1 MKSLLDALIRFYA
14 VDVRKPV
21 ATESTV
27 NPGIEARDKVPTAR
41 DLRRTFP
48 YLP

>member
-1 MKSLLDALIRFYA
+1 METLLDALIRFYA

-21 ATESTV
+21 ATDSTV
-27 NPGIEARDKVPTAR
+27 KTGDEAEDKVPSAK

>member
-1 MKSLLDALIRFYA
+1 METLLEALIRFYA

-21 ATESTV
+21 ASDSTV
-27 NPGIEARDKVPTAR
+27 NSGVGAEDKVPSAR

>member
-1 MKSLLDALIRFYA
+1 METLLDALVRFYA
-14 VDVRKPV
+14 MEVRKPV
-21 ATESTV
+21 ATDSAKT
-27 NPGIEARDKVPTAR
+27 GDEAEDKVPSAR

>member
-1 MKSLLDALIRFYA
+1 METLLEALIRFYA
-14 VDVRKPV
+14 LEVRKPV
-21 ATESTV
+21 AIDSTV
-27 NPGIEARDKVPTAR
+27 NAGVEGEAEVPSAR

>member
-1 MKSLLDALIRFYA
+1 METLLDALIRFYA

-21 ATESTV
+21 ATDSTV
-27 NPGIEARDKVPTAR
+27 NTGVEARDKVPTAR